1 MQVIKYQYAIN
12 SDGETVNAATL
23 IANAQVRRQIYK
35 CISCSNI
42 LIPVLGEKNRKH
54 FRHKP
59 DIEVQCSPETYL
71 HKLAKNTF
79 YDIYNNCLRENSP
92 FLIKI
97 LTIIRCKFNQQFLN
111 VCKPIN
117 NIQSF
122 DLTQYFK
129 NVKLESKDDS
139 FIPDLLLTNEKG
151 DKIYVEIA
159 VNHKSSLNKI
169 YSKSRIIE
177 IDIKSEEDIEII
189 KTKLLIESRKVK
201 FFNFRREQIKNL
213 CTGQCFQASVKN
225 SKNTE
230 TDIDDLKQSKNKDL
244 LKELAASLPK
254 DNCFLCR
261 HHRKNV
267 RKDVVDTVVYCTIR
281 KKTCKPHVAK
291 NCIYYQPNSKS
302 ADDIEKKL

>member
-12 SDGETVNAATL
+12 SVGKTINAATL
-23 IANAQVRRQIYK
+23 TANKEVRSQRYK

-71 HKLAKNTF
+71 HKLAKNAFFDT
-79 YDIYNNCLRENSP
+79 YNTCLKENLP
-92 FLIKI
+92 FLIEI
-97 LTIIRCKFNQQFLN
+97 ITIPKCKFQQQFLDICSPKN
-111 VCKPIN
+111 SV
-117 NIQSF
+117 QSF

-129 NVKLESKDDS
+129 NVKLETKDNS
-139 FIPDLLLTNEKG
+139 FIPDLLLTNDKG
-151 DKIYVEIA
+151 DKLYIEIA
-159 VNHKSSLNKI
+159 VNHKSSQDKI

-177 IDIKSEEDIEII
+177 LDIKSEKDIEII
-189 KTKLLIESRKVK
+189 ETKLLIETKKVR
-201 FFNFRREQIKNL
+201 FYNFRREQIKNL
-213 CTGQCFQASVKN
+213 CAGQCFQTPAKN

-230 TDIDDLKQSKNKDL
+230 IDQLKQNKNKDI
-244 LKELAASLPK
+244 LKELAASLPE

-267 RKDVVDTVVYCTIR
+267 RKDVIDTVVYCTVR
-281 KKTCKPHVAK
+281 KKTCKPHIAK
-291 NCIYYQPNSKS
+291 NCIYYQ
-302 ADDIEKKL
+302 